1 MTDSCNFIILKP
13 DNATSP
19 EQLAYSLSKKLQ
31 TEKELHK
38 KNNEA
43 LVWARVFFSDI
54 INQLPAVENS
64 ELKETLDKYAVS
76 YIEQPPVDGSR
87 ITIMAQFAKNAT
99 VESIANNI
107 KRIITPQ
114 GIYIYHTVRF
124 KSDEIKNADGR
135 QQTMLAFERHKAL
148 LAQYGMTIADNTV
161 RTWLF
166 VRDIDRNYSGV
177 VKGRNEFFS
186 QNGLAVD
193 THFIASTGICGY
205 SDCPDAVVAVDFLSK
220 ENIKAGEI
228 KYLHALDHLNPTAEY
243 GVAFERGTALN
254 TGINTTSYISGTA
267 SIDKHGNCIYLNDP
281 EKQTERLIE
290 NIGALLA
297 DANTRLSDIKAVI
310 AYIRDYSDRHTVE
323 RVLKAKLGDVPTVIT
338 LAKVCRPQWLVEA
351 ECIACKDE

>member
-1 MTDSCNFIILKP
+1 M
-13 DNATSP
+13 
-19 EQLAYSLSKKLQ
+19 
-31 TEKELHK
+31 
-38 KNNEA
+38 
-43 LVWARVFFSDI
+43 
-54 INQLPAVENS
+54 
-64 ELKETLDKYAVS
+64 
-76 YIEQPPVDGSR
+76 
-87 ITIMAQFAKNAT
+87 
-99 VESIANNI
+99 
-107 KRIITPQ
+107 
-114 GIYIYHTVRF
+114 
-124 KSDEIKNADGR
+124 
-135 QQTMLAFERHKAL
+135 
-148 LAQYGMTIADNTV
+148 
-161 RTWLF
+161 
-166 VRDIDRNYSGV
+166 
-177 VKGRNEFFS
+177 
-186 QNGLAVD
+186 
-193 THFIASTGICGY
+193 
-205 SDCPDAVVAVDFLSK
+205 VAVDFLSK

-323 RVLKAKLGDVPTVIT
+323 RVLKEKLGDVPTVIT

>member
-64 ELKETLDKYAVS
+64 ELKETLGKCAVS

-99 VESIANNI
+99 VESIADNI

-135 QQTMLAFERHKAL
+135 QQTMLAFEHHKAL
-148 LAQYGMTIADNTV
+148 LAQYGMTLADNTV

-186 QNGLAVD
+186 QNGLTVD

-220 ENIKAGEI
+220 ENIKADEI

-297 DANTRLSDIKAVI
+297 DANTRLSGIKAVI
-310 AYIRDYSDRHTVE
+310 AYIRDYSDRYTVE
-323 RVLKAKLGDVPTVIT
+323 RVLKTKLGDVPTVIT